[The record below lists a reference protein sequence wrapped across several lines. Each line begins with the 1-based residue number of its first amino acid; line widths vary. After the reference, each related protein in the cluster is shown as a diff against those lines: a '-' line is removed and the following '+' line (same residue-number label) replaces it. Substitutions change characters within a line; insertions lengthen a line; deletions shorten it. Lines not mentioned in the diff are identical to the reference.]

1 MYAGNAGC
9 PECIGGGVVEDETM
23 KNHKLLAGLDE
34 LLAVMEDDV
43 EKGRYQSYQ
52 LLDEMA
58 AEKSDAQ
65 KLYSYDDCR
74 IMSRIAYDYVDKVE
88 DNLAKA
94 REAFN
99 TLFDTLKE
107 QE

>member
-1 MYAGNAGC
+1 MWRKAD
-9 PECIGGGVVEDETM
+9 IRVI
-23 KNHKLLAGLDE
+23 
-34 LLAVMEDDV
+34 
-43 EKGRYQSYQ
+43 SYGAKWQ
-52 LLDEMA
+52 R
-58 AEKSDAQ
+58 KKTDAQ
-65 KLYSYDDCR
+65 KLYSYDNCR

>member
-1 MYAGNAGC
+1 MNNY
-9 PECIGGGVVEDETM
+9 E
-23 KNHKLLAGLDE
+23 LLTELDE

-52 LLDEMA
+52 LWGEMA
-58 AEKSDAQ
+58 AEKTDAQ
-65 KLYSYDDCR
+65 KLYSYDNCR
-74 IMSRIAYDYVDKVE
+74 IMSRIAYDYVDKIE

>member
-1 MYAGNAGC
+1 MNNY
-9 PECIGGGVVEDETM
+9 E
-23 KNHKLLAGLDE
+23 LLTELDE

-52 LLDEMA
+52 LWGEMA
-58 AEKSDAQ
+58 AEKTDAQ
-65 KLYSYDDCR
+65 KLYSYDNCR

-107 QE
+107 QK